1 MKFTKMHGCGNDY
14 VYVNLFEEKI
24 DNPHLVSQRI
34 SDRHYGIGS
43 DGLISIGP
51 SDIADFKMNI
61 YNADGSEA
69 EMCGN
74 GIRCVGKYVYDNGL
88 TDKKEV
94 SVETL
99 AGIKKL
105 ALNVSGNEVDTVEVD
120 MGVPQLE
127 ASQIPTLINKSN
139 VINELVEIGG
149 EEFNVTC
156 VSMGNPHTVLF
167 VDDVENLD
175 IEKYGKMIEGSD
187 LFPNRTNVEFVQ
199 TISKDEIAMRVW
211 ERGSDETWACGTG
224 ACASVMACILN
235 GKTDNQVLVHLKGGD
250 LRIRYDENKH
260 IFMEGAAKKAYVG
273 EIDLK

>member
-24 DNPHLVSQRI
+24 NDLHLVSQLI

-88 TDKKEV
+88 TNKKEV
-94 SVETL
+94 LVETL

-105 ALNVSGNEVDTVEVD
+105 VLKLSGNEVDTVEVD
-120 MGVPQLE
+120 MGVPLLE
-127 ASQIPTLINKSN
+127 ASQIPTTINKKN
-139 VINELVEIGG
+139 VINELVEIGD
-149 EEFNVTC
+149 EKFNVTC

-167 VDDVENLD
+167 VDDLENLN
-175 IEKYGKMIEGSD
+175 IEKYGKMIERSEI
-187 LFPNRTNVEFVQ
+187 FPNRTNVEFVQ
-199 TISKDEIAMRVW
+199 IISNDEIIMRVW
-211 ERGSDETWACGTG
+211 ERGSDETLACGTG
-224 ACASVMACILN
+224 ACASVIACILN
-235 GKTDNQVLVHLKGGD
+235 EKTDKQVLVHLKGGD
-250 LRIRYDENKH
+250 LRIRYDDNKH
-260 IFMEGAAKKAYVG
+260 VFMEGDAKKVYVG
-273 EIDLK
+273 EIELL

>member
-24 DNPHLVSQRI
+24 NDLHLVSQLI

-88 TDKKEV
+88 TNKKEV
-94 SVETL
+94 LVETL

-105 ALNVSGNEVDTVEVD
+105 VLKLSGNEVDTVEVD
-120 MGVPQLE
+120 MGVPLLE
-127 ASQIPTLINKSN
+127 ASQIPTTINKKN
-139 VINELVEIGG
+139 VINELVEIGD
-149 EEFNVTC
+149 EKFNVTC

-167 VDDVENLD
+167 VDDLENLN
-175 IEKYGKMIEGSD
+175 IEKYGKMIERSEF
-187 LFPNRTNVEFVQ
+187 FPNRTNVEFVQ
-199 TISKDEIAMRVW
+199 IISNDEIIMRVW
-211 ERGSDETWACGTG
+211 ERGSDETLACGTG
-224 ACASVMACILN
+224 ACASVIACILN
-235 GKTDNQVLVHLKGGD
+235 EKTDKQVLVHLKGGD
-250 LRIRYDENKH
+250 LRIRYDNKH
-260 IFMEGAAKKAYVG
+260 IFMEGDAKKVYVG
-273 EIDLK
+273 EIELL

>member
-24 DNPHLVSQRI
+24 NDLHLVSQLI

-88 TDKKEV
+88 TNKKEV
-94 SVETL
+94 LVETL

-105 ALNVSGNEVDTVEVD
+105 VLKLSGNEVDTVEVD
-120 MGVPQLE
+120 MGVPLLE
-127 ASQIPTLINKSN
+127 ASQIPTTINKKN
-139 VINELVEIGG
+139 VINELVEIGD
-149 EEFNVTC
+149 EKFNVTC

-167 VDDVENLD
+167 VDDLENLN
-175 IEKYGKMIEGSD
+175 IEKYGKMIERSEF
-187 LFPNRTNVEFVQ
+187 FPNRTNVEFVQ
-199 TISKDEIAMRVW
+199 IISNDEIIMRVW
-211 ERGSDETWACGTG
+211 ERGSDETLACGTG
-224 ACASVMACILN
+224 ACASVIACILN
-235 GKTDNQVLVHLKGGD
+235 EKTDNQVLVHLKGGD
-250 LRIRYDENKH
+250 LRIRYDNKH
-260 IFMEGAAKKAYVG
+260 IFMEGDAKKVYVG
-273 EIDLK
+273 EIELL